1 MALLESDVLGSRP
14 KKSLQKPLLLKD
26 FLLDDLNSCSSSG
39 FRSYPR
45 RQCCTSVRF
54 LLEIDLTARNES
66 QTRRK
71 NLLHKSRPKTAQSTT
86 MSVLQRASEAVINA
100 VKYFPFAGLNPK
112 KAILPRSFSR
122 KISKRSFWK
131 KKDHH
136 KEIKRWKSF
145 RELLEE
151 QPEPLSISPSAAP
164 TATAAAVTA
173 ANSSSS
179 ESSNSDG
186 KSDSWSDSEFT
197 SSDYNLQ
204 CGSSGNSEVTL
215 SENDVVDSRNRLPEK
230 VVRERVGVIV
240 GEGSTDVTTNYSEE
254 NTKGRNGKELKKQLD
269 AGVKGVAE
277 FKHCFSRGVR
287 LTTPDVPEGPETL
300 INIDD
305 DDDHEVSSPF
315 RRCLSRA
322 EGTASKQKLIRKA
335 RRFENLSQLQPVDLE
350 SRIAQSE
357 CDHKPVVD
365 NARQTERKAV
375 ELLKEMKA
383 TIPPAS
389 FTKYNPDKLLLHFFG
404 EGIAEGYTEPELV
417 SSAKDWINGHAQ
429 ELLLE
434 WEEQKNREA
443 YMEKGRK
450 WEEVGEEKQE
460 VASELEAEIFTCLVN
475 ELLLD
480 LFTA

>member
-1 MALLESDVLGSRP
+1 MALLEYDVSGSRP

-66 QTRRK
+66 QTGRK
-71 NLLHKSRPKTAQSTT
+71 NLLPKSRSKTAQSTT
-86 MSVLQRASEAVINA
+86 MSALQRASEAVINA

-145 RELLEE
+145 RELLQE
-151 QPEPLSISPSAAP
+151 QPEPLSISPP
-164 TATAAAVTA
+164 PPQQPRP
-173 ANSSSS
+173 
-179 ESSNSDG
+179 G
-186 KSDSWSDSEFT
+186 KD
-197 SSDYNLQ
+197 
-204 CGSSGNSEVTL
+204 
-215 SENDVVDSRNRLPEK
+215 
-230 VVRERVGVIV
+230 
-240 GEGSTDVTTNYSEE
+240 
-254 NTKGRNGKELKKQLD
+254 LKKQLD
-269 AGVKGVAE
+269 AGVKGN
-277 FKHCFSRGVR
+277 
-287 LTTPDVPEGPETL
+287 LL
-300 INIDD
+300 IHVWAYNEKEQLSPVSVLDFPDD
-305 DDDHEVSSPF
+305 DDDDEVSSPF
-315 RRCLSRA
+315 RCWLSRA
-322 EGTASKQKLIRKA
+322 EGTGSKQKLMRKS

-357 CDHKPVVD
+357 CDQKPVDD
-365 NARQTERKAV
+365 NARQTEQNAV
-375 ELLKEMKA
+375 ELLEEMKA

-389 FTKYNPDKLLLHFFG
+389 FTKYNLDKLLLHFFG
-404 EGIAEGYTEPELV
+404 ERIAEGYTQPELF
-417 SSAKDWINGHAQ
+417 SSATDWINGHPQ

-450 WEEVGEEKQE
+450 WEEVDEEKQE
-460 VASELEAEIFTCLVN
+460 VGSELEAEIFTCLVN

-480 LFTA
+480 LFAA

>member
-1 MALLESDVLGSRP
+1 MALLESDVSGSRP

-26 FLLDDLNSCSSSG
+26 FLLDDLNSSSSSG

-71 NLLHKSRPKTAQSTT
+71 NLLLKSRPKTAQSTT
-86 MSVLQRASEAVINA
+86 MSALQRASEAVINA
-100 VKYFPFAGLNPK
+100 AKYFPFAGLNPK

-164 TATAAAVTA
+164 TATTAAVTA

-179 ESSNSDG
+179 ESSNSEG

-204 CGSSGNSEVTL
+204 GGSSSGNSEVT
-215 SENDVVDSRNRLPEK
+215 SNVNDVVGSRNRLPEK
-230 VVRERVGVIV
+230 VVSERVGVIV
-240 GEGSTDVTTNYSEE
+240 GEGSTDGTTNCSDES
-254 NTKGRNGKELKKQLD
+254 TKEKEQLSPVSVMD
-269 AGVKGVAE
+269 
-277 FKHCFSRGVR
+277 F
-287 LTTPDVPEGPETL
+287 P
-300 INIDD
+300 DD
-305 DDDHEVSSPF
+305 DDDDEVSSPF
-315 RRCLSRA
+315 RRWLTRA
-322 EGTASKQKLIRKA
+322 EGTGSKQKLIRKS
-335 RRFENLSQLQPVDLE
+335 RRFENLSQLLPVDLE

-365 NARQTERKAV
+365 NARQTEQTAA
-375 ELLKEMKA
+375 ELLIEMKA
-383 TIPPAS
+383 TVPPAS

-404 EGIAEGYTEPELV
+404 ERIAEGYTQPELL
-417 SSAKDWINGHAQ
+417 SSAKDWINGHPQ

-450 WEEVGEEKQE
+450 WEEVDEEKQE
-460 VASELEAEIFTCLVN
+460 VGSELEAEIFTCLVN